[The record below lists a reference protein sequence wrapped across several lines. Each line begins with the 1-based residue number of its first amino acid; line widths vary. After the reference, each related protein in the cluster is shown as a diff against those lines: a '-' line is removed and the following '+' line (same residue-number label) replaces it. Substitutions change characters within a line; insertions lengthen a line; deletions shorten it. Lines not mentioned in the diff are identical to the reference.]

1 MVISELYDIN
11 RIILDIEVALQIDG
25 KDYSEKDVDVI
36 LENIRNRIIRQYQ
49 IDLHDR
55 KISDDSLYIGKSRSS
70 AVLFI
75 ENIAALHAKLCGY
88 LQIVRYNKIVTI
100 KAVNI
105 NYMGFTQKTFMSFF
119 MAAMGASTMPN
130 IDSAVNAIKR
140 KFGSVNS
147 CIEKKL
153 ILIMIV
159 AYEFGLY
166 ELVASIA
173 EILYL
178 GDKL

>member
-1 MVISELYDIN
+1 MTISEMYDIN

-25 KDYSEKDVDVI
+25 KDYGEKDVDVVM
-36 LENIRNRIIRQYQ
+36 ENIRNRIIRQYQ

-55 KISDDSLYIGKSRSS
+55 KISDESLYIGKSRSS
-70 AVLFI
+70 AVLFT
-75 ENIAALHAKLCGY
+75 ENISALHAKLCGY
-88 LQIVRYNKIVTI
+88 LQIVRYNKIISI
-100 KAVNI
+100 KVVNI
-105 NYMGFTQKTFMSFF
+105 NYMGFTQKALMSFF
-119 MAAMGASTMPN
+119 MAAMGSSTMPN
-130 IDSAVNAIKR
+130 IDQAMQAIKR

-147 CIEKKL
+147 CLEKKL

-173 EILYL
+173 EIFYL